1 MGVILEIFDW
11 DWGGAEREFQ
21 RAIAMNPNYF
31 DAHYEY
37 GALLMRSKRLEE
49 AESELEKAVRI
60 DPLSFGAYTMLRS
73 VCILTG
79 ETEKAEELRKKRNML
94 DPVPPA
100 TGSAV
105 ERTQKSIER
114 DGRLPPPVWPT

>member
-1 MGVILEIFDW
+1 
-11 DWGGAEREFQ
+11 
-21 RAIAMNPNYF
+21 MNPNYF